1 MFNIDECIL
10 YRNFQQGDILEDMS
24 RALEICCQEPE
35 EPDKSK
41 PLFYSCMNRLV
52 EMASTYGFTGNLWH
66 SYLTYLLANHEN
78 AFSTACE
85 ITGPVEGTI
94 NQLALHDFA
103 IFKDLFNLD
112 FSAFENFYGSS
123 SCCHLINEYEND
135 SHSSK
140 QFNERIS
147 SRLNNLSQLLASSDS
162 PEEFMDHMVEFY

>member
-1 MFNIDECIL
+1 MVL
-10 YRNFQQGDILEDMS
+10 Q
-24 RALEICCQEPE
+24 EICGTC
-35 EPDKSK
+35 
-41 PLFYSCMNRLV
+41 
-52 EMASTYGFTGNLWH
+52 
-66 SYLTYLLANHEN
+66 YLTYLLANHEN

-162 PEEFMDHMVEFY
+162 PEEFMDHMVGIL

>member
-103 IFKDLFNLD
+103 ISKT
-112 FSAFENFYGSS
+112 
-123 SCCHLINEYEND
+123 CLIWI
-135 SHSSK
+135 
-140 QFNERIS
+140 F
-147 SRLNNLSQLLASSDS
+147 RL
-162 PEEFMDHMVEFY
+162 

>member
-24 RALEICCQEPE
+24 RALEICCLEPE
-35 EPDKSK
+35 EPGKSK
-41 PLFYSCMNRLV
+41 SLFYSLYV
-52 EMASTYGFTGNLWH
+52 YLLEMASTYGFTGNLWH

-94 NQLALHDFA
+94 NQLALHDFE

-112 FSAFENFYGSS
+112 F
-123 SCCHLINEYEND
+123 
-135 SHSSK
+135 
-140 QFNERIS
+140 
-147 SRLNNLSQLLASSDS
+147 QLLKIFTAH
-162 PEEFMDHMVEFY
+162 PPAAI

>member
-66 SYLTYLLANHEN
+66 SYLTYLLANHGKRLQHCLRDHW
-78 AFSTACE
+78 ACE
-85 ITGPVEGTI
+85 GTSTSWPYMTLPFSKRPV
-94 NQLALHDFA
+94 
-103 IFKDLFNLD
+103 
-112 FSAFENFYGSS
+112 
-123 SCCHLINEYEND
+123 
-135 SHSSK
+135 
-140 QFNERIS
+140 
-147 SRLNNLSQLLASSDS
+147 
-162 PEEFMDHMVEFY
+162 